1 MTQAQRG
8 RLVAR
13 LLEQFPH
20 LAELAPSPR
29 LLPEVVEP
37 DGDEPAG

>member
-20 LAELAPSPR
+20 LAELAPVH
-29 LLPEVVEP
+29 LLPEADEPEP
-37 DGDEPAG
+37 DDRAG